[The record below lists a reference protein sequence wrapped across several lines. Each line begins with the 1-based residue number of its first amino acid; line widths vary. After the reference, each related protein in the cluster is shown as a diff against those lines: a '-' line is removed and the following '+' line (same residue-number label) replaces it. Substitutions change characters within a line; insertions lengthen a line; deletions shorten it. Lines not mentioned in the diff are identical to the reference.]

1 LAISNQPNRGAKMDN
16 FHILSN
22 RKRTGRL
29 FLLLLCTF
37 YLITCSISTKDL
49 ANEDTFI
56 DITVKILTIEK
67 LELPDS
73 IKAILTKNVFSN
85 KNYSIDEYT
94 KTRQKYMQDASHWGN
109 MLAKIKF
116 YMEKKQIFSTKKQRD

>member
-1 LAISNQPNRGAKMDN
+1 MDN

-29 FLLLLCTF
+29 FLLLLCTI
-37 YLITCSISTKDL
+37 YLITCSVSTKNL
-49 ANEDTFI
+49 SNEDTFI
-56 DITVKILTIEK
+56 AISAKILTIEK

-73 IKAILTKNVFSN
+73 TKAILTKNIFSN
-85 KNYSIDEYT
+85 KTYSIDEYT

-109 MLAKIKF
+109 MLAKIKN
-116 YMEKKQIFSTKKQRD
+116 YMEKKQISSTKKRH

>member
-1 LAISNQPNRGAKMDN
+1 MDN
-16 FHILSN
+16 FHIFSN

-37 YLITCSISTKDL
+37 YLITCSVSTKDL
-49 ANEDTFI
+49 SNEEEFI
-56 DITVKILTIEK
+56 ATTVKILTIEK

-73 IKAILTKNVFSN
+73 TKAILTKNIFLN

-94 KTRQKYMQDASHWGN
+94 KIRQKYMQDASHWGG
-109 MLAKIKF
+109 MLAKIKNF
-116 YMEKKQIFSTKKQRD
+116 MEKKQILSTKKRQH